1 MAYKLG
7 FILSSI
13 FIVALFVMYGDIM
26 AVQVIYT
33 NLDAISVTAGYLIS
47 SKGKI
52 TDEVILLAE
61 QEANA
66 IIEPV
71 GDQTPMFGS
80 IYEYKIYTYYT
91 PNIIADHDLEVSIIR
106 SVVIGYYS
114 WKEEV
119 YVWN

>member
-91 PNIIADHDLEVSIIR
+91 PNIIADHDLEVSITR

-114 WKEEV
+114 
-119 YVWN
+119 

>member
-33 NLDAISVTAGYLIS
+33 NLDAISVAAGCMIS
-47 SKGKI
+47 MKGRI
-52 TDEVILLAE
+52 TNEVILLAE

-66 IIEPV
+66 HIEPV
-71 GDQTPMFGS
+71 GDQSGMFGS
-80 IYEYKIYTYYT
+80 IYEFRLYTYYT
-91 PNIIADHDLEVSIIR
+91 PNMIADHDLEVSIVR

-114 WKEEV
+114 
-119 YVWN
+119 